1 MNKWIS
7 AEEIHV
13 NHLSVKI
20 AAIAGISL
28 IATQGQAAVCDPYV
42 GAGET
47 ALEGTSVCFV
57 YDPNDIDP
65 KYGTPSV
72 SGDTIF
78 VTPTSFLAESN
89 NTDGN
94 VTTTGTGTIQII
106 AKSGYV
112 LDGINFGEVGDYR
125 MTAGAESVDV
135 DPFLRVFEWGAVPT
149 LGAEETLFV
158 PVTGDL
164 TIKDDNLHNWSASG
178 GFDLTTST
186 WDDINRVGLT
196 LQNTLSAVSLV
207 DGEGALIQKKAIGS
221 SVDVTTS
228 TVVPVPAAV
237 WLFGSG
243 LLGLVGV
250 ARRRGNS

>member
-1 MNKWIS
+1 MTN
-7 AEEIHV
+7 
-13 NHLSVKI
+13 LSVKL

-28 IATQGQAAVCDPYV
+28 IATQAQAAVCDPYI

-47 ALEGTSVCFV
+47 VLEGATVCFV

-78 VTPTSFLAESN
+78 VTPTDFFALSE
-89 NTDGN
+89 NTDGS

-106 AKSGYV
+106 AKPGYI
-112 LDGINFGEVGDYR
+112 LDGVNFGEAGDYR
-125 MTAGAESVDV
+125 MSTGATSVDV
-135 DPFLRVFEWGAVPT
+135 DPYLRLFEWGGLPGVGT
-149 LGAEETLFV
+149 AEELFV

-164 TIKDDNLHNWSASG
+164 TIKDNNLHSWSAVG
-178 GFDLTTST
+178 GFDLTTPT
-186 WDDINRVGLT
+186 WDGINRVGLT
-196 LQNTLSAVSLV
+196 LQNTLNAVSLTA
-207 DGEGALIQKKAIGS
+207 GESALIQKKAIGS
-221 SVDVTTS
+221 SVDVSTS
-228 TVVPVPAAV
+228 PVPVPAAL

-250 ARRRGNS
+250 IRRRG